1 MVDIIDILFS
11 MYDMHEGI
19 DKALHFIGNAL
30 RVDKILIFEY
40 SLDGKAVSIAHEW
53 CSDPKW
59 GNKDQ
64 FQNVPIDKIEL
75 PKTRDSSGIYY
86 CSDFS
91 EVPPEE
97 KTFILDDTISSLL
110 QCDIVRDGHVVG
122 HIGFEERGNRR
133 IWTQQEVDA
142 LILMSK
148 IIGEY
153 IRQRRSASLTL
164 GYARATVSLK

>member
-59 GNKDQ
+59 STKEQ
-64 FQNVPIDKIEL
+64 LQNVPIDKIEL

-148 IIGEY
+148 IIGECPF
-153 IRQRRSASLTL
+153 R
-164 GYARATVSLK
+164 